1 MALWPT
7 TLTITMPFCRVTFMA
22 TALDDAVMDLSCA
35 DACEAIAATP
45 AAATPMSAGPGRIS
59 AARPWPRGLL
69 RGFDRQHV
77 RIDPE
82 HAFGHRKGVEEPRAQ
97 VRPALPHAQSGSR
110 LLSPGAEEVPTG
122 S

>member
-59 AARPWPRGLL
+59 AARPWRRGLL

-77 RIDPE
+77 RIEPE
-82 HAFGHRKGVEEPRAQ
+82 HALGSRKGAEDTSEQPQHEPVPEQ
-97 VRPALPHAQSGSR
+97 CGTR
-110 LLSPGAEEVPTG
+110 LL
-122 S
+122 